1 MSKYKVFDLIWDSK
15 SLELPGIKK
24 VFEDQKADVEIIED
38 NNLNFSIS
46 NQNKLNTDYLTFED
60 GN

>member
-24 VFEDQKADVEIIED
+24 VFEDQKADVEI
-38 NNLNFSIS
+38 
-46 NQNKLNTDYLTFED
+46 YLIPII
-60 GN
+60 